1 MQTETAQ
8 DRANEVLIAERL
20 EQIWPIKM
28 YPMKTNSSFDF
39 TIVNRDTKRVVAF
52 AEIRKLSTA
61 FNDYPTIFCS
71 ESKLETAK
79 FIDQNFKAPPYFIV
93 QWSDCVGL
101 TKLLEPVDAP
111 WGRREPEP
119 HWNRRPGSSMATVA
133 LIPTNIFK
141 ILP

>member
-8 DRANEVLIAERL
+8 DRANELSIAERL
-20 EQIWPIKM
+20 EQIYPIKM

-39 TIVNRDTKRVVAF
+39 TIINRDTKKVVAF
-52 AEIRKLSTA
+52 AELRKLSSA
-61 FNDYPTIFCS
+61 FNKYPQILCS

-79 FIDQNFKAPPYFIV
+79 FIDQNFNASPIFIV
-93 QWSDCVGL
+93 QWTDCIGY
-101 TKLLEPVDAP
+101 TKLLEPADAP

-119 HWNRRPGSSMATVA
+119 HWRRRPGSSMATVA